1 MGERVVTTDKVL
13 NDGATK
19 VSANKARKSNRRD
32 LFVIIGTLVLVVAA
46 SIALYTATQKGL
58 IDLPALL
65 GTKNKGALVN
75 PPLPIAELPLR
86 DANGQSFDY
95 SAESKR
101 WTLLV
106 PVAGDC
112 DDTCTQALY
121 MTRQIDIALGRES
134 NRVRRY
140 LVTTESPL
148 PPALQQL
155 LNEQHADIKVLQA
168 SREAFDGYFGR
179 VSVSGEPPRFYVVDP
194 YGWLMMYYSATH
206 DGHAVLSDL
215 KFLVKNSHENEELE

>member
-1 MGERVVTTDKVL
+1 MTTDNASK
-13 NDGATK
+13 D
-19 VSANKARKSNRRD
+19 SAAKARNSSRRD
-32 LFVIIGTLVLVVAA
+32 LFVIIGTMVLVVAA
-46 SIALYTATQKGL
+46 SIALYAATQKGL
-58 IDLPALL
+58 INLPALL
-65 GTKNKGALVN
+65 GTKNKGELIS
-75 PPLPIAELPLR
+75 PPQPIAELPLR
-86 DANGQSFDY
+86 DTNGQPFDY

-106 PVAGDC
+106 PVVGDC
-112 DDTCTQALY
+112 DDVCTQTLY

-140 LVTTESPL
+140 LVTTTSPL
-148 PPALQQL
+148 PAALQQL
-155 LNEQHADIKVLQA
+155 LSEQHADIKVLQA

-179 VSVSGEPPRFYVVDP
+179 VSVSDEPPRFYVVDP
-194 YGWLMMYYSATH
+194 YGWLMMYYSAKH